1 MKVSESRDMSAIES
15 PKDSTGPAR
24 SYGDADPCN
33 DPATSEGK
41 EGFFT
46 VGYRRVV
53 LKGVSHFPQRK
64 AAHRVAAEISGF
76 LRTI

>member
-1 MKVSESRDMSAIES
+1 MKVSESRDMSAAES
-15 PKDSTGPAR
+15 PKDPSSPAR
-24 SYGDADPCN
+24 ARSVD
-33 DPATSEGK
+33 ATSEGK

-46 VGYRRVV
+46 AGYRRVV
-53 LKGVSHFPQRK
+53 LKGVGHFPQRK